1 MRILLAV
8 SGGIDSMYMAERA
21 LSDGALFASWAKDL
35 EFAVANCNFHLRDEE
50 SDGDTAFVRE
60 WCTERHVALFIKD
73 FNTLA
78 YAKEHG
84 VSVEMAARELR
95 YGWFASLCKDEGF
108 DAVAVAHNADD
119 NAETL
124 ILNLL
129 RGCGTNGLRGMS
141 KDSGEFPSRILRP
154 LLETSRKEISD
165 WMLQGGKKWR
175 EDSSNQETIFK
186 RNKLRHLVLPV
197 FEQINPSY
205 LKTLSADM
213 QRVAQVDDIARDYYA
228 RAAAVCLLEDG
239 ASVDLKRLR
248 TFKHWEYLV
257 YRFTQGRLNADG
269 LFRLQ
274 EAIRSG
280 RELGGKR
287 FGPYKVLKSKLL
299 LVEKS
304 DKQEL

>member
-21 LSDGALFASWAKDL
+21 LSDGALFASWSKDL

-213 QRVAQVDDIARDYYA
+213 QRVSQVDDIARDYCT
-228 RAAAVCLLEDG
+228 RAAAVCILEDG
-239 ASVDLKRLR
+239 ASVDLRKLR
-248 TFKHWEYLV
+248 TFKHWEYLI

>member
-21 LSDGALFASWAKDL
+21 LSDGVLFASWAKDP
-35 EFAVANCNFHLRDEE
+35 EFAVANCNFHLRGSE
-50 SDGDTAFVRE
+50 SDGDTGFVRD
-60 WCTERHVALFIKD
+60 WCNERHVALFVKD
-73 FNTLA
+73 FDTLG

-84 VSVEMAARELR
+84 VSVEMAARDLR

-129 RGCGTNGLRGMS
+129 RGCGTNGMRGMS

-165 WMLQGGKKWR
+165 WMQQEGKIWR
-175 EDSSNQETIFK
+175 EDSSNSETVFK

-197 FEQINPSY
+197 FAQINPSY

-213 QRVAQVDDIARDYYA
+213 QRVSQVDDIARDYCTI
-228 RAAAVCLLEDG
+228 AAAVCILEDG
-239 ASVDLKRLR
+239 ASVDLRKLR
-248 TFKHWEYLV
+248 TFKHWEYLI

-269 LFRLQ
+269 IFRLQ

-304 DKQEL
+304 GKQEL